1 MKIKYFQDG
10 ISDKLLGGALIKKN
24 TSNRFPPFFFATTKF
39 VVLPSHSFFFSFG
52 TLPACFKRKTNP
64 RRRYDLP
71 KMQVDLNPPIVTDG
85 ARIHDVFILPH

>member
-1 MKIKYFQDG
+1 MPNQHAATT
-10 ISDKLLGGALIKKN
+10 LGGALIRKILV
-24 TSNRFPPFFFATTKF
+24 NRFPPFFFATTKF

-64 RRRYDLP
+64 RRRADLP
-71 KMQVDLNPPIVTDG
+71 KMQVDLAPPIVADS